1 MQTVSILE
9 KINEMKYY
17 ITILMIFP
25 ILVWSQSIKGHL
37 ENENQ
42 EPISDGIIQINENK
56 IYNSDAQGNFVID
69 GISAFPVSLI
79 IKKSGFR
86 DYELTLEESDLSL
99 NIILKKDTLNN
110 IEAVTIKANKPLLKR
125 QIDRLEFNIDNTPL
139 QNLNAWDILKSTP
152 NVLVK
157 NEELSVRGNSQIIVT
172 INDKKTLM
180 TQEQLKQLLENTDGN
195 NVSSVEVI
203 TNPPAKYE
211 AQGSAIINI
220 KMKKNV
226 LSGYKG
232 RISTR
237 YHQSIYAKGMIG
249 TAQSYN
255 TGKWQLSGNYNFVTG
270 DYVRKNFDVVTFNN
284 DKTRWESDM
293 TRKTHAHEQHIYN
306 FAGQYSLDSLS
317 TVQFGFDGYNA
328 PNNNGHYKV
337 PTNIYSTEDGQL
349 QSNYLTSN
357 QKNEFNNSFN
367 SYLVFDKKLGDQNL
381 TWTNN
386 FSTKKYKENQDI
398 ETQLNFVD
406 QPEDYNRFGSKN
418 MQDISLYSS
427 QLDYRLTKEKFTLEG
442 GIKYSFVHNE
452 NDLDFFD
459 GTRESIIYNP
469 LKSNLF
475 DYKENI
481 FAVYVS
487 SEYKLKKWELK
498 AGLRSETTAI
508 KTKSDNPTVEN
519 NRTRTGLFPTFYAM
533 YTLNDDQQLGFSYG
547 KRIDRPN
554 YDFLN
559 PSRSYY
565 NLYSYFQGDA
575 NLKST
580 IIHNLSLTYTVKN
593 WNFETYFSYIKDP
606 SMEISIQNPETFE
619 TVYNFT
625 NIDHGKNVGA
635 NVSKSFS
642 IKPYWKLN
650 VFVMG
655 EFQENYFL
663 GVDQILYKNDVFF
676 YNTNLSTQITLDK
689 AKTWDL
695 NVGYVYNSKTIQGSF
710 DISSSQNTY
719 VIINKKMFD
728 KKLEAG
734 LVFNDIFKT
743 DRNTIS
749 TNYANQN
756 QYFKDYRDTRYFIIN
771 LKYNFGNQKVK
782 EAKAG
787 NKTDEQKRL

>member
-1 MQTVSILE
+1 MA
-9 KINEMKYY
+9 MKFYT
-17 ITILMIFP
+17 TILLIFP
-25 ILVWSQSIKGHL
+25 ILIWSQSIKGHI
-37 ENENQ
+37 ENEKQ
-42 EPISDGIIQINENK
+42 EPISEGVIQINEK
-56 IYNSDAQGNFVID
+56 EIYNSDEKGNFEID
-69 GISAFPVSLI
+69 GISVFPVSLS
-79 IKKSGFR
+79 IKKTGFR

-99 NIILKKDTLNN
+99 NIILKKDTLNT
-110 IEAVTIKANKPLLKR
+110 IETVTIRANKPLLKR
-125 QIDRLEFNIDNTPL
+125 KIDRLEFNIDNTPL

-157 NEELSVRGNSQIIVT
+157 NEELGVLGNSQIIVT

-180 TQEQLKQLLENTDGN
+180 SQEQLKQLLENTDGN

-211 AQGSAIINI
+211 AEGSAIINI
-220 KMKKNV
+220 KMKKNI

-232 RISTR
+232 RVSTR
-237 YHQSIYAKGMIG
+237 YTQATYAKGLIG
-249 TAQSYN
+249 TSQSYN

-270 DYVRKNFDVVTFNN
+270 DYVRKNFDVVTFNQ

-293 TRKTHAHEQHIYN
+293 TRKTHAHEQHVYN
-306 FAGQYSLDSLS
+306 FSGQYSLDSLS

-337 PTNIYSTEDGQL
+337 PTTIYNTENSQL

-357 QKNEFNNSFN
+357 QKNQFNNSFN
-367 SYLVFDKKLGDQNL
+367 SYLVFDKKFGDQNL
-381 TWTNN
+381 MWTNN
-386 FSTKKYKENQDI
+386 FSTKKYKEDQDI
-398 ETQLNFVD
+398 ETMLNFVD

-418 MQDISLYSS
+418 IQNISLYST
-427 QLDYRLTKEKFTLEG
+427 QLDYRLTKEKFTLESG
-442 GIKYSFVHNE
+442 LKYSFVHNE

-459 GTRESIIYNP
+459 GTKESITYNP

-481 FAVYVS
+481 FAAYIS

-508 KTKSDNPTVEN
+508 KTTSDNPTIEN

-533 YTLNDDQQLGFSYG
+533 YNLKDDQQLGFSYG

-559 PSRSYY
+559 PSKSYY

-580 IIHNLSLTYTVKN
+580 IIHNLSLTYTVKD

-625 NIDHGKNVGA
+625 NIDHGKNIGA
-635 NVSKSFS
+635 NVSKNFS
-642 IKPYWKLN
+642 IKPFWKLN
-650 VFVMG
+650 IFAMG
-655 EFQENYFL
+655 EYQENYFM
-663 GVDQILYKNDVFF
+663 GTDRILYRNDVFF
-676 YNTNLSTQITLDK
+676 YNANLSTQITLDK

-695 NVGYVYNSKTIQGSF
+695 NIGYVYNSKTIQGSF

-734 LVFNDIFKT
+734 LVFNDIFRT

-749 TNYANQN
+749 TNYADQN
-756 QYFKDYRDTRYFIIN
+756 QYFKDYRDTQYFMVN

-782 EAKAG
+782 EVKSGA
-787 NKTDEQKRL
+787 KTDEQKRL

>member
-1 MQTVSILE
+1 LK
-9 KINEMKYY
+9 KINQMKFYT
-17 ITILMIFP
+17 TILLIFP
-25 ILVWSQSIKGHL
+25 ILIWSQSIKGHI
-37 ENENQ
+37 ENEKQ
-42 EPISDGIIQINENK
+42 EPIYEGIIQVNQSNNV
-56 IYNSDAQGNFVID
+56 YRSDEKGNFVID
-69 GISAFPVSLI
+69 GISTFPVSLTV
-79 IKKSGFR
+79 KKSGFR

-99 NIILKKDTLNN
+99 NIILKNDTLNT

-125 QIDRLEFNIDNTPL
+125 KIDRLEFNIDNTPL

-249 TAQSYN
+249 TSQSYN
-255 TGKWQLSGNYNFVTG
+255 TGKWQLSGNYNFVSG
-270 DYVRKNFDVVTFNN
+270 DYVRKNFDVVIFNQ

-337 PTNIYSTEDGQL
+337 PTNIYNTENGQL

-357 QKNEFNNSFN
+357 RKNQFNNSFN
-367 SYLVFDKKLGDQNL
+367 SYLVFDKKFGEQNL

-406 QPEDYNRFGSKN
+406 QPEDYNRFGSRN
-418 MQDISLYSS
+418 MQNISLYSS
-427 QLDYRLTKEKFTLEG
+427 QLDYRLTKEKFTLESG
-442 GIKYSFVHNE
+442 LKYSFVHNE

-469 LKSNLF
+469 SKSNLF

-498 AGLRSETTAI
+498 AGLRSETTGI

-519 NRTRTGLFPTFYAM
+519 NRTRTALFPTFYAM
-533 YTLNDDQQLGFSYG
+533 YSLKDDQQLGFSYG

-606 SMEISIQNPETFE
+606 SLEISIQNPETFE

-625 NIDHGKNVGA
+625 NIDHGRNIGA
-635 NVSKSFS
+635 NFS
-642 IKPYWKLN
+642 RNFTIKPFWKLN
-650 VFVMG
+650 IFAMG
-655 EFQENYFL
+655 EYQENYFI
-663 GVDQILYKNDVFF
+663 GVDKLLYKNDVFF
-676 YNTNLSTQITLDK
+676 YNANLSTQITLDK

-695 NVGYVYNSKTIQGSF
+695 NIGYVYNSKTIQGSF

-719 VIINKKMFD
+719 MIINKKMFD
-728 KKLEAG
+728 KKLETG

-749 TNYANQN
+749 TNYADQN
-756 QYFKDYRDTRYFIIN
+756 QYFKDYRDTRYFMIN

-782 EAKAG
+782 EAKG
-787 NKTDEQKRL
+787 GSRTDEQKRL

>member
-1 MQTVSILE
+1 
-9 KINEMKYY
+9 MKFYT
-17 ITILMIFP
+17 TILLMFP
-25 ILVWSQSIKGHL
+25 IFSWSQNIKGHI
-37 ENENQ
+37 ENEKQ
-42 EPISDGIIQINENK
+42 EPISEGIIQINDNK
-56 IYNSDAQGNFVID
+56 NLYQSDKNGNFIIND
-69 GISAFPVSLI
+69 IATFPVSLI
-79 IKKSGFR
+79 IKKTGFQ
-86 DYELTLEESDLSL
+86 DYELTLEENDLSL
-99 NIILKKDTLNN
+99 NIILKKDTLKS

-125 QIDRLEFNIDNTPL
+125 KIDRLEFNIDNTPL

-211 AQGSAIINI
+211 AEGSAIINI

-249 TAQSYN
+249 TSQSYN

-270 DYVRKNFDVVTFNN
+270 DYVRKNFDVVTFEN

-306 FAGQYSLDSLS
+306 FSGQYAVDSLS

-328 PNNNGHYKV
+328 PSNNGHYKI
-337 PTNIYSTEDGQL
+337 PTNIYSTVTNEI

-357 QKNEFNNSFN
+357 QKNQFNNSFN
-367 SYLVFDKKLGDQNL
+367 SYLVFDKKFGNNDL

-386 FSTKKYKENQDI
+386 FSTKKFKEDQEI
-398 ETQLNFVD
+398 ATLLNFAD
-406 QPEDYNRFGSKN
+406 QAETNNRFAN
-418 MQDISLYSS
+418 YNIQNISLYSS
-427 QLDYRLTKEKFTLEG
+427 QLDYRFSNDKLTVESGL
-442 GIKYSFVHNE
+442 KYSFVKNQ
-452 NDLDFFD
+452 NDLNFFD
-459 GTRESIIYNP
+459 GTSGKLI
-469 LKSNLF
+469 LDLSKSNF
-475 DYKENI
+475 FNYKENI
-481 FAVYVS
+481 FAAYVS
-487 SEYKLKKWELK
+487 SEYKWKKWEMK
-498 AGLRSETTAI
+498 GGLRSETTII
-508 KTKSDNPTVEN
+508 KTNSDNPAVEN
-519 NRTRTGLFPTFYAM
+519 QTTRTGIFPTFYLM
-533 YTLNDDQQLGFSYG
+533 YNLKDDQQIGFSYG

-559 PSRSYY
+559 PSKSYY

-575 NLKST
+575 YLKST

-593 WNFETYFSYIKDP
+593 WNFETYYSYIKDP
-606 SMEISIQNPETFE
+606 SMEISVQNPETFE
-619 TVYNFT
+619 TVYNYT
-625 NIDHGKNVGA
+625 NIDHGQNLGA
-635 NVSKSFS
+635 NLSKSFS
-642 IKPYWKLN
+642 IKPFWKLN
-650 VFVMG
+650 IFAMG
-655 EFQENYFL
+655 EYQQNYFM
-663 GVDQILYKNDVFF
+663 GTDNILYKNDVFF
-676 YNTNLSTQITLDK
+676 YHANLSTQITLDK

-695 NVGYVYNSKTIQGSF
+695 NISYVYNSKTIQGSF
-710 DISSSQNTY
+710 NISDSQNTNI
-719 VIINKKMFD
+719 IINKKMFS
-728 KKLEAG
+728 KRLEAG
-734 LVFNDIFKT
+734 LVFNDIFRT

-782 EAKAG
+782 DAKSG
-787 NKTDEQKRL
+787 KKTDEQKRF

>member
-1 MQTVSILE
+1 MKLYAAILFLLPVF
-9 KINEMKYY
+9 I
-17 ITILMIFP
+17 
-25 ILVWSQSIKGHL
+25 WSQTIKGHI
-37 ENENQ
+37 ENEKQ
-42 EPISDGIIQINENK
+42 EPISEGIIQINENK
-56 IYNSDAQGNFVID
+56 NIYNSDEKGNFAIE
-69 GISAFPVSLI
+69 GITTFPVSLT

-86 DYELTLEESDLSL
+86 DYEITLEESDLSL
-99 NIILKKDTLNN
+99 NIILKKDTLNT

-125 QIDRLEFNIDNTPL
+125 KIDRLEFNIDNTPL

-211 AQGSAIINI
+211 AEGSAIINI
-220 KMKKNV
+220 KMKQNV

-237 YHQSIYAKGMIG
+237 YHQATYAKGMIG
-249 TAQSYN
+249 TSQSYN
-255 TGKWQLSGNYNFVTG
+255 VGKWQLSANYNFVTG
-270 DYVRKNFDVVTFNN
+270 DYVRKNFDVVTFNQ

-293 TRKTHAHEQHIYN
+293 VRKTHSHEQHIYN
-306 FAGQYSLDSLS
+306 FSGQYSLDSLS

-337 PTNIYSTEDGQL
+337 PTNIYNTETNQL

-357 QKNEFNNSFN
+357 LKNQFNNSFN
-367 SYLVFDKKLGDQNL
+367 SYLVFDKKFGDQNL

-386 FSTKKYKENQDI
+386 FSTKKFKENQDI
-398 ETQLNFVD
+398 QTQLDFVD
-406 QPEDYNRFGSKN
+406 QPENYNRFGN
-418 MQDISLYSS
+418 NNVQNISLYST
-427 QLDYRLTKEKFTLEG
+427 QLDYRLSKEKFTLESG
-442 GIKYSFVHNE
+442 LKYSFVNNK

-459 GTRESIIYNP
+459 GTEESITYNP

-481 FAVYVS
+481 FAAYIS

-498 AGLRSETTAI
+498 AGLRSETTLI

-519 NRTRTGLFPTFYAM
+519 NITRTSVFPTFYVM
-533 YTLNDDQQLGFSYG
+533 YNLKEDQQLGFSYG
-547 KRIDRPN
+547 KRINRPD

-559 PSRSYY
+559 PSKSYY

-625 NIDHGKNVGA
+625 NIDHGKNMGV
-635 NVSKSFS
+635 NFS
-642 IKPYWKLN
+642 RNFTIKPFWKLN
-650 VFVMG
+650 VFAMG
-655 EFQENYFL
+655 EYQENYFI
-663 GVDQILYKNDVFF
+663 GTDQVLYKNDVFF
-676 YNTNLSTQITLDK
+676 YNANLSTQITLDK

-710 DISSSQNTY
+710 DISSSQKTY
-719 VIINKKMFD
+719 VIINKKMFN
-728 KKLEAG
+728 KRLETG
-734 LVFNDIFKT
+734 LVFNDIFRT
-743 DRNTIS
+743 DNNTIS
-749 TNYANQN
+749 TKYADQN
-756 QYFKDYRDTRYFIIN
+756 QYFKDLRETQYFMIN

-787 NKTDEQKRL
+787 SKTDEQNRL